1 MEFAIIS
8 AAASLRRTGVIGSKQ
23 RSAPVPD
30 VSPGDE
36 SAEALL
42 VAAAQRD
49 PAAFAPLYRAYFDAI
64 YRYCLRR
71 VDDREAAADATQ
83 EVFARA
89 LHALPRTRVA
99 SFRPWLFTIAHNV
112 IADRHR
118 QHARRPVPVSLDD
131 ADERPDSAPSLE
143 DTALVEEARR
153 SVHHYLAQLPP
164 EQRAI
169 VELRLADLSGQEVA
183 AILGKSVGSVRIAQY
198 RAFRRLRDLMEA
210 AGDNGARNGVR

>member
-1 MEFAIIS
+1 MESGILS
-8 AAASLRRTGVIGSKQ
+8 AATSIRRSGVIGSEQ
-23 RSAPVPD
+23 LNAPAPD
-30 VSPGDE
+30 ARPSDS

-42 VAAAQRD
+42 VVAAQRD

-71 VDDREAAADATQ
+71 IDDREAAADATQ

-89 LHALPRTRVA
+89 LNALPRTRVA

-118 QHARRPVPVSLDD
+118 QHARRPVPVSLDE

-143 DTALVEEARR
+143 DAALVEEARR

-164 EQRAI
+164 DQRAI

-183 AILGKSVGSVRIAQY
+183 TILGKSVGSVRIAQY

-210 AGDNGARNGVR
+210 AGDAGARDATH